1 MYRHPDRQTL
11 LSVKMKGR
19 AGTRSDLSAILWDG
33 SCGQVIFRREMAVSS
48 HLISATSLSHLV
60 KPSTWLH
67 SPFCKKL
74 AWVLPRKVSMPVRH
88 PLCLAGSCPRDT
100 VVLSPCRVSETITG
114 EVVIVPCSNRD
125 TAGILSIHMCAC
137 VCVHWGSGTFPSNA
151 RKRSSKTIFSEKRV
165 YSGNME
171 TY

>member
-1 MYRHPDRQTL
+1 MR
-11 LSVKMKGR
+11 GR

-33 SCGQVIFRREMAVSS
+33 SCGRVIFRKEMAVLS

-74 AWVLPRKVSMPVRH
+74 AWVPLRKVRVPVSH
-88 PLCLAGSCPRDT
+88 PLSLAGSCLHAT

-137 VCVHWGSGTFPSNA
+137 VWVHWGSGTFPSNA
-151 RKRSSKTIFSEKRV
+151 RKRSSKAIFSEKHVHILGIWKPTKNNITSLNPPSR
-165 YSGNME
+165 
-171 TY
+171 